1 MIQNNI
7 LKLKDSYLTVT
18 SLTIIIIFFVPSP
31 YKTFTFPIED
41 TWTFLTLMLLIFLG
55 GKSKKSLYIF
65 LVVILVLKVY
75 SIIFSNNFYS
85 VCYLSVGAQNQ
96 SNECVETFD
105 QYSIFTNNEIQYEL
119 NIDEGVEGDE
129 KTYHGHSDS
138 SWNTDYLTGLNY
150 ENSVFSPSSSVGEWN
165 YDWIP
170 FRVIIKKSFSSATS
184 LNLSFFGDIK
194 IYSNKELIYEGSNY
208 ENIEIKTLNL
218 LPSDVLFEFQYFP
231 PDSNNYILKENSNF
245 EIEKPMHFAT
255 LRINEVDT
263 NKYLELLFFIFLVM
277 IIVFTEYKNFQF
289 NKSNFIKILFLLIF
303 NYLVFIFLN
312 NQIIISLILSLI
324 IIWFKYSDKKNYL
337 IISLI
342 LFPLQTLKLFDYVAF
357 KLPRTP
363 GTVPHHHQIKA
374 FAMNLDLNFTNYL
387 RGGDDLFYEP
397 PLFRY
402 ILNFLN
408 LVFGDNWKLVCIIFL
423 FLLLFTINN
432 LITNEI
438 NQLIYFFALLLFF
451 SSSGFLTLLI
461 TGWSEPFNFLILIF
475 AISRFL
481 NSNVVDKTFVFLI
494 CTSILLRPEGIV
506 YLFPLLFFLLYKTKS
521 YNLKMFIPLFILL
534 LPMFHNLYFAGE
546 FYLFSSTGNEL
557 GFSESLS
564 KDGSVP
570 FLETLNNFSLSKL
583 KGMFFIPFNTQS
595 LIYVG
600 NGFLILNLSLLIYV
614 VFFLLYNKK
623 DTLFYYLL
631 LLLSISPFFIY
642 NIFDGYPR
650 RALTITLAGII
661 TFLIAKHKFKLKS
674 L

>member
-1 MIQNNI
+1 
-7 LKLKDSYLTVT
+7 
-18 SLTIIIIFFVPSP
+18 
-31 YKTFTFPIED
+31 
-41 TWTFLTLMLLIFLG
+41 
-55 GKSKKSLYIF
+55 
-65 LVVILVLKVY
+65 
-75 SIIFSNNFYS
+75 
-85 VCYLSVGAQNQ
+85 
-96 SNECVETFD
+96 
-105 QYSIFTNNEIQYEL
+105 
-119 NIDEGVEGDE
+119 
-129 KTYHGHSDS
+129 
-138 SWNTDYLTGLNY
+138 
-150 ENSVFSPSSSVGEWN
+150 
-165 YDWIP
+165 
-170 FRVIIKKSFSSATS
+170 
-184 LNLSFFGDIK
+184 
-194 IYSNKELIYEGSNY
+194 
-208 ENIEIKTLNL
+208 
-218 LPSDVLFEFQYFP
+218 
-231 PDSNNYILKENSNF
+231 
-245 EIEKPMHFAT
+245 
-255 LRINEVDT
+255 
-263 NKYLELLFFIFLVM
+263 
-277 IIVFTEYKNFQF
+277 
-289 NKSNFIKILFLLIF
+289 
-303 NYLVFIFLN
+303 
-312 NQIIISLILSLI
+312 
-324 IIWFKYSDKKNYL
+324 
-337 IISLI
+337 
-342 LFPLQTLKLFDYVAF
+342 
-357 KLPRTP
+357 
-363 GTVPHHHQIKA
+363 
-374 FAMNLDLNFTNYL
+374 MNLDLNFRNYL

-408 LVFGDNWKLVCIIFL
+408 LMFGDNWKLVCIIFL

-432 LITNEI
+432 LITKEI
-438 NQLIYFFALLLFF
+438 NQLIYFFGLLLFF

-481 NSNVVDKTFVFLI
+481 NSNVVDNTFVFLI
-494 CTSILLRPEGIV
+494 CMSILLRPEGII

-521 YNLKMFIPLFILL
+521 YNLKLFIPLFILL
-534 LPMFHNLYFAGE
+534 LPMLHNLYFAGE

-623 DTLFYYLL
+623 YILFYYLL